1 MPMPPEYFQASKDFD
16 AFLAEARDVLGL
28 ATRHQTYTVVQAV
41 LLVFRRRLTV
51 ADGLAFASV
60 LPPVLRAIFVAE
72 WDVGESRPDFGDRA
86 NLTNE
91 VKAFRQNHNFA
102 PDTAIEDV
110 AGVLRRHVDE
120 PAFDMVLEQCSMEA
134 AAYWSIPE
142 DARDSIR

>member
-1 MPMPPEYFQASKDFD
+1 MPQEYFQASKDFD
-16 AFLAEARDVLGL
+16 AFLAETRDVLGL

-60 LPPVLRAIFVAE
+60 LPPVLRAIFVAD
-72 WDVGESRPDFGDRA
+72 WDISESPQEFEGRA
-86 NLTNE
+86 TLTSE

-120 PAFDMVLEQCSMEA
+120 PAFDMVLEQLSTEA
-134 AAYWSIPE
+134 AAYWSVPE